1 MTPDELAAIAARC
14 KAATPGPWHVE
25 GSEFDE
31 DCREHIAPHAL
42 VGPDDRTIW
51 SSGGGEYRHPDMATA
66 QFIAH
71 AREDVAA
78 LVERVEALEAERTAI
93 AVQLQ
98 RLAPTWSHETK
109 SWTMRQADDG
119 PYTLWSAAAETIRA
133 AMWERDEAKKEAAE
147 SSKEMIM
154 LFNDHSSI
162 ELEKQLRIE
171 QLVRERDKFQAL
183 AELGDGYRRERDDL
197 RAWQVQIAEPLG
209 YLVRAF
215 GVGGYDVAEPSVIME
230 AWRALERERDEARAR
245 LEETEHA
252 MHMRIRAGYD
262 ACVADAWRAEV
273 QRLTDERDELLVRVA
288 DQGAELRATRE
299 AYRESQAELTRERI
313 GIRPVDEVRCD
324 AYRRGAEAMRGECI
338 GAACGFFMGT
348 TGFCNGDE
356 DELEAVLEA
365 LPIPEE
371 P

>member
-1 MTPDELAAIAARC
+1 
-14 KAATPGPWHVE
+14 
-25 GSEFDE
+25 
-31 DCREHIAPHAL
+31 

-98 RLAPTWSHETK
+98 RLAPTWSHETR

-133 AMWERDEAKKEAAE
+133 TMWERDEAKKEAAE

-162 ELEKQLRIE
+162 ELEQQLRIE
-171 QLVRERDKFQAL
+171 
-183 AELGDGYRRERDDL
+183 
-197 RAWQVQIAEPLG
+197 
-209 YLVRAF
+209 
-215 GVGGYDVAEPSVIME
+215 
-230 AWRALERERDEARAR
+230 
-245 LEETEHA
+245 
-252 MHMRIRAGYD
+252 
-262 ACVADAWRAEV
+262 
-273 QRLTDERDELLVRVA
+273 
-288 DQGAELRATRE
+288 
-299 AYRESQAELTRERI
+299 ELTRERDKARAEGERLRGVLHI
-313 GIRPVDEVRCD
+313 VSLDEYESTSSASEKVHAHARQARAALNQTTSMQPSDAAHIASLENLFLKACQRAKRHED
-324 AYRRGAEAMRGECI
+324 AAKNAYRRGAEATLDACVATIHDGGLVWTRESAERALREI
-338 GAACGFFMGT
+338 G
-348 TGFCNGDE
+348 
-356 DELEAVLEA
+356 
-365 LPIPEE
+365 IPEE